1 MNGLGESE
9 MRRDERVRAVRRYAE
24 RAARDLDNERSDS
37 VLQLART
44 FGAIDR
50 DEAAGQFE
58 ARLGFLERQVE
69 RLVGRRDQVDRAVY
83 GELQLMRTRVGDA
96 IRAIEAAGEEER
108 KARRALESRVRA
120 MIEESDRRSS
130 EAAKAARES
139 LVATWE
145 QTVEVERAGRERE
158 RMAALEAEL
167 AERTAAARTLIADIR
182 ESLEAQVSAAARA
195 ARALA
200 DSALDGISGLL
211 PPAAVRSAPV
221 QALPAPAERGLGDA
235 EAG

>member
-9 MRRDERVRAVRRYAE
+9 MRRNERVRAVHRYAE
-24 RAARDLDNERSDS
+24 RAARDLDHERSDS
-37 VLQLART
+37 VLHLART

-50 DEAAGQFE
+50 DEAVGQFE

-96 IRAIEAAGEEER
+96 IRAIEAAGEAER
-108 KARRALESRVRA
+108 KARRALEARVRA
-120 MIEESDRRSS
+120 MIEESERRSS
-130 EAAKAARES
+130 EAAKAVKES

-145 QTVEVERAGRERE
+145 QTVEVERADRERA
-158 RMAALEAEL
+158 RMASLEAEI
-167 AERTAAARTLIADIR
+167 AERTTAARGLIADIR
-182 ESLEAQVSAAARA
+182 ASLEAQIAATARA

-200 DSALDGISGLL
+200 DSALDGVTGLL
-211 PPAAVRSAPV
+211 PPAAVRSASFP
-221 QALPAPAERGLGDA
+221 ALPAPGERGLRDA